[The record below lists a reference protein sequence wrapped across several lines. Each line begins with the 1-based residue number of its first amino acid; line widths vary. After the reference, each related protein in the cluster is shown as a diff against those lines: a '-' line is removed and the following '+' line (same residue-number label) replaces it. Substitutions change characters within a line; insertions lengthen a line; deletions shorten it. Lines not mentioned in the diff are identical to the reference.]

1 MIKNILGTAFSR
13 IINALLM
20 VFVLWIAT
28 KNLGAEV
35 YGNVMLIILAVTF
48 IHIVNNMVGGS
59 ATVYFTSRKQPFLIF
74 VFAYLWAVVVAVSG
88 AFLVSFLGKIPDG
101 YVYHVMLL
109 TLLLSFTTTNQNILL
124 GKERI
129 MAFNV
134 ISVLQVVMLLATLS
148 YNIFIA
154 NEIVLLSYVKALYAS
169 YGAAFVISLFTV
181 SKYIKVVKISGVKE
195 TVKSIMSYGGRT
207 QIANVLQ
214 FFNYR
219 LSFYILE
226 NFINRAALGVFS
238 AGVQLSEGVWII
250 GKSVSMVQ
258 FSRTANTSDK
268 EYNKILAV
276 NLIKLSFTIT
286 ALMLIVLLIVPVS
299 LFVFLFGSEFAEVKI
314 VIITLSIGIVIV
326 PCSMI
331 FSAYFAGIGKP
342 QISTYS
348 TVIGLAVTVIVGFTI
363 IPLYGIVGA
372 GITASATYL
381 VSAIYLFIMFNR
393 LSGAKLSDFMIK
405 NSDWSYLYREFKKTF
420 LKR

>member
-299 LFVFLFGSEFAEVKI
+299 LFVFLFG
-314 VIITLSIGIVIV
+314 
-326 PCSMI
+326 
-331 FSAYFAGIGKP
+331 
-342 QISTYS
+342 
-348 TVIGLAVTVIVGFTI
+348 
-363 IPLYGIVGA
+363 
-372 GITASATYL
+372 
-381 VSAIYLFIMFNR
+381 
-393 LSGAKLSDFMIK
+393 
-405 NSDWSYLYREFKKTF
+405 
-420 LKR
+420 